1 MRTTYFHLS
10 LEEIKKAR
18 LKELGGSEW
27 VGEDTWQC
35 LIHKSHMPKTRNICW
50 HSNCK
55 SSLPKISF
63 QEQERRKARA
73 LRLKE
78 KAKQA
83 KLENLKTLQNDEE
96 PLKREPFIEKGAPL
110 IQVSKDSK
118 SIKKRGSVETQCG
131 YCNKTL
137 WRKPSDIKRSKS
149 GVFYCSPE
157 HRKLMMPC
165 KINAK
170 PIPKKKISQSKGP
183 KRRGSVQTQC
193 GYCNKTLWRKPSD
206 IKRSKSGVFFCNAN
220 HQKAWK
226 DARKNEDQKEKRK
239 LNKEALI
246 KTLSPPAAMQSSE
259 NL

>member
-149 GVFYCSPE
+149 GVF
-157 HRKLMMPC
+157 
-165 KINAK
+165 
-170 PIPKKKISQSKGP
+170 
-183 KRRGSVQTQC
+183 
-193 GYCNKTLWRKPSD
+193 
-206 IKRSKSGVFFCNAN
+206 FCNAN